1 MKAHQYTIFALDLP
15 DEKYL
20 LQQIAQGN
28 EPAFR
33 KVFEAYRKPAYSYIL
48 YLLKSEV
55 LADEVLQDVFLR
67 IWLNRSTLTDVK
79 SFRAWLFSITKNRV
93 IDVLRTQAKEILL
106 KDAVPDRE
114 PSCEMDDRLK
124 ETEYAS
130 LLHKAI
136 SQLSPKQQRIYQLS
150 RENGLKINEI
160 AVEMN
165 ISSNTVKTHLM
176 QALRTIRKHVQPHI
190 QTILAGLISLHFF
203 S

>member
-1 MKAHQYTIFALDLP
+1 MKAHQHTIFNVALP
-15 DEKYL
+15 EEKYL
-20 LQQIAQGN
+20 LQQIAQGD

-33 KVFEAYRKPAYSYIL
+33 KVFEAYRKPVYSYIL
-48 YLLKSEV
+48 YLIKSPV

-67 IWLNRSTLTDVK
+67 IWLNRTTLTDVK

-93 IDVLRTQAKEILL
+93 IDVLRTQAKDILL
-106 KDAVPDRE
+106 KDPDWE

-124 ETEYAS
+124 EMEYAS

-176 QALRTIRKHVQPHI
+176 QALRTIKKHVQPHI
-190 QTILAGLISLHFF
+190 QTLIAGLVIHFF
-203 S
+203 